1 MLWDYKYF
9 YIAAQLQ
16 EPHIWATIKERDA
29 IIYQDNDFEIFIDPD
44 GDSHNYYE
52 VEINAFGAFWDLLLL
67 KQPGIYLNQ
76 Q

>member
-52 VEINAFGAFWDLLLL
+52 VEINAFGAFWDLMLL
-67 KQPGIYLNQ
+67 KQPRIYLNQ